1 MVFFFSFTHSHTHA
15 RTTLNKTIFP
25 FLFPAQFHSLDRVD
39 FGRFVLSK
47 GSPFLSLKFGR
58 RRRRYNLVDFPTLE
72 NRPPP
77 IRQTGTADRLVVV
90 VAVFVGAVA
99 GSSAII
105 RPLVPG
111 NAGPTFSLLKNFVL
125 KNALFFFLQ
134 RATHGRART
143 VQYAMPPHTP
153 YTDTHTLR
161 PLNAEGEA
169 GPSRKTTTRDA

>member
-1 MVFFFSFTHSHTHA
+1 MFFFSFTLTHA

-77 IRQTGTADRLVVV
+77 IRQTGTADRLVV
-90 VAVFVGAVA
+90 AVFVGAVA

-125 KNALFFFLQ
+125 KNALFFFPSFNA
-134 RATHGRART
+134 RRMDGPERCSMPCHHTHRT
-143 VQYAMPPHTP
+143 Q
-153 YTDTHTLR
+153 THTH
-161 PLNAEGEA
+161 
-169 GPSRKTTTRDA
+169 

>member
-1 MVFFFSFTHSHTHA
+1 MSVPSHSHA

-125 KNALFFFLQ
+125 KNALFFFL
-134 RATHGRART
+134 
-143 VQYAMPPHTP
+143 
-153 YTDTHTLR
+153 
-161 PLNAEGEA
+161 
-169 GPSRKTTTRDA
+169 PSTRDAWTGQNGAVCHATTHTVHRHTHTETPER